1 MAFVKHH
8 ARRGIRDRQRAQQ
21 LQQAEAVAE
30 HRPVHHDR
38 HRRVDERQGADGAVG
53 IF

>member
-8 ARRGIRDRQRAQQ
+8 ARRGAQDRQRAQQ
-21 LQQAEAVAE
+21 LQAEAVAE

-38 HRRVDERQGADGAVG
+38 HRRVDERQGADQAVG